1 LRDILIVSFFPSN
14 FMEIKLQY
22 NVVLRGRILYFRF
35 LVFVGN
41 YFLQVYRGDFICLV
55 ELIVITEFLI
65 IYQVYIIKMV
75 H

>member
-1 LRDILIVSFFPSN
+1 
-14 FMEIKLQY
+14 
-22 NVVLRGRILYFRF
+22 VVLRGRILYFRF